1 MTDPQQSL
9 AAEQSSLRAA
19 GFQPQRHSA
28 GVTLVRRVL
37 WPFIRPFCFHLL
49 ASIRAVDARLTARL
63 DHRQQEFDARV
74 GASHGDLEARLTA
87 SHGDLEAQVAAL
99 RGELAAL
106 SGRAVHAGDLHTLVV
121 RHAAQRA
128 ELVAITNRAIWVE
141 NALEQAAARLD
152 DVNRQVAQLNDRH
165 GAVEHRLERLGQET
179 AQQAAGHALLEK
191 RHRLMLA
198 SISHGIFVVKA
209 GELISDT
216 AVREGTWDSH
226 ILEVAT
232 LAAAALKDRGDTGK
246 TSLAID
252 AGAHFGLVSVA
263 LGRLFDR
270 VISFEPNEFNA
281 SLLRANVSLNG
292 LDGRVQVHR
301 AGLFS
306 RSTRLSLAPS
316 DRQEIP
322 LPFDEHGNFDP
333 LSASNLGAYSFA
345 EAGSG
350 LSDATAYALDDLKL
364 DTLSFLKIDVQGA
377 DGEVLMGALQTIERC
392 HPWIVFEWED
402 ALSAAFGVDFDV
414 LKDRLVGMGYRLSVL
429 KRHNSKQVDYLA
441 VPGTDARHLPVMNE
455 GADPAVVHP

>member
-9 AAEQSSLRAA
+9 AAEQSSLREA
-19 GFQPQRHSA
+19 GFQPQRHAA
-28 GVTLVRRVL
+28 GVTLVRRFL

-49 ASIRAVDARLTARL
+49 ASIRALETRLTARL
-63 DHRQQEFDARV
+63 DHHQQELDARA
-74 GASHGDLEARLTA
+74 GASHGDLEA
-87 SHGDLEAQVAAL
+87 QIAAL

-106 SGRAVHAGDLHTLVV
+106 AGRAIHAGDLHTLVV

-141 NALEQAAARLD
+141 NAVEQAAARLD
-152 DVNRQVAQLNDRH
+152 DMNRQVAQLGERH
-165 GAVEHRLERLGQET
+165 GSVEHRLERLGQEA

-216 AVREGTWDSH
+216 AVREGKWDAH
-226 ILEVAT
+226 IIEVAT
-232 LAAAALKDRGDTGK
+232 LAARSLKDRGGTGK
-246 TSLAID
+246 ASLAID

-263 LGRLFDR
+263 LGQLFDR

-322 LPFDEHGNFDP
+322 LPFDEQGNFDP

-402 ALSAAFGVDFDV
+402 ALSAAFGVDFDT

-441 VPGTDARHLPVMNE
+441 VPGTDVRHLPTMDE
-455 GADPAVVHP
+455 GADLAVVHP